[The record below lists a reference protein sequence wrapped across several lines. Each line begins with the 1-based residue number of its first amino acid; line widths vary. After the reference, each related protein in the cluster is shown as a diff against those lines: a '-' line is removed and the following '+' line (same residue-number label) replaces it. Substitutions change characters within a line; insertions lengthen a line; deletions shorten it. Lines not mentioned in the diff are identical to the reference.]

1 MESALKIENL
11 SVSYSNTDAVKDVS
25 LTIQKGEYVNI
36 VGPNGGG
43 KTTLIKAVLG
53 LIKPDSG
60 TISICGKGIDKGL
73 RQIGYV
79 PQNAVIDRDFPIT
92 VLETVQTA
100 FLKPGLNPLKKFS
113 QTEREQSFYLLELLG
128 IKDLYGCNVSELSG
142 GQFQRLLIARALA
155 KNPEILLLDEPT
167 ANIDPASADK
177 IYGIL
182 AELNRTGCTVI
193 MVSHDLRYV
202 LQSGRRTVYINRN
215 VLYDGPASEEI
226 YKL

>member
-92 VLETVQTA
+92 VPETVQTA